1 MGVMLVREGGGGVLD
16 PRPRTVLSLAA
27 LHLAVV
33 ESLRVAWVGS
43 TAAVLSF
50 VGDELIGGDI
60 VVVYGRGGWLYRL
73 QLQKWS
79 ETDGWY
85 GGEGALADGAAMTIW
100 RCRSTD
106 RRRRWIEDDPALQ
119 PTVE

>member
-1 MGVMLVREGGGGVLD
+1 MGVMLDREGSGGVLD

-60 VVVYGRGGWLYRL
+60 VVVYGRGV
-73 QLQKWS
+73 
-79 ETDGWY
+79 
-85 GGEGALADGAAMTIW
+85 ALSVAVA
-100 RCRSTD
+100 
-106 RRRRWIEDDPALQ
+106 E
-119 PTVE
+119 VE

>member
-1 MGVMLVREGGGGVLD
+1 MECCFLGVMLVREGGGGVLD

-50 VGDELIGGDI
+50 VGDELNVGGQA
-60 VVVYGRGGWLYRL
+60 VLGR
-73 QLQKWS
+73 Q
-79 ETDGWY
+79 
-85 GGEGALADGAAMTIW
+85 A
-100 RCRSTD
+100 
-106 RRRRWIEDDPALQ
+106 
-119 PTVE
+119 